1 MSLSEII
8 YTALV
13 DTALGMGTVFALL
26 ILISIVIWALGRTV
40 GEANPK
46 KMKQQTGS
54 SIETNAAGN
63 TAGGLTDNVGDT
75 LGDTAVGSAE
85 KSGAITGLQPSVNKD
100 GLTPELVAV
109 IATTAIN
116 MHLRE
121 QKDAAAANGYV
132 VRNIRRSTPIR

>member
-46 KMKQQTGS
+46 KKAQQTGS
-54 SIETNAAGN
+54 ASEAVAA
-63 TAGGLTDNVGDT
+63 AVGSAES
-75 LGDTAVGSAE
+75 TAVGSAE
-85 KSGAITGLQPSVNKD
+85 KSGAITELQPSVNKD

-121 QKDAAAANGYV
+121 QKDAASANGYV